1 MANLKISE
9 LPEGTL
15 LQGGEIIAIVQNSTT
30 KKVTVSKIKN
40 YFVSTNL
47 TAEADVDVD
56 LNNSIYDDT
65 FMFKLS
71 WTGGNG
77 TAVYTL
83 PDAVAHA
90 NRKIRF
96 ISDSTFRST
105 DHVDVTPAD
114 GQTLDGSSG
123 HYRINKDY
131 EGITVWSDGVEWYI
145 LQKKA

>member
-1 MANLKISE
+1 MANSKISE
-9 LPEGTL
+9 LPIATE
-15 LQGGEIIAIVQNSTT
+15 LQGSELIATVQNGDT
-30 KKVTVSKIKN
+30 KQTTVSKIKN
-40 YFVSTNL
+40 YFVSTDI

-56 LNNSIYDDT
+56 LNQSIYDDT
-65 FMFKLS
+65 FMFKIS
-71 WTGGNG
+71 WTGDNG
-77 TAVYTL
+77 TSVYTL

-96 ISDSTFRST
+96 ISDSTFNSQ
-105 DHVDVTPAD
+105 DHVDVTPAA

-131 EGITVWSDGVEWYI
+131 EGITVWSDGVEWFI